1 MSKENNG
8 WAISLGFYPG
18 VVLGIRSYYSE
29 DMTSH
34 VLYVPF
40 FDIALQIAH

>member
-1 MSKENNG
+1 MNKENNG